1 MMKESEMKPGYR
13 TTEFATVLAS
23 LVVTVL
29 VLLGIVNDVDE
40 APLRDALG
48 QIIMAVGTLLSNAAI
63 IVAYIRSRT
72 ELKRGTSN
80 EGL

>member
-1 MMKESEMKPGYR
+1 MDEERTKAGYR

-29 VLLGIVNDVDE
+29 VLAGVVQAGDE
-40 APLRDALG
+40 PRLQDALV
-48 QIIMAVGTLLSNAAI
+48 QIVLAIGSLLSNAAI

-72 ELKRGTSN
+72 ELKRGQ
-80 EGL
+80 

>member
-1 MMKESEMKPGYR
+1 MNSETTKAGYR

-29 VLLGIVNDVDE
+29 VLAGVVDAGDE
-40 APLRDALG
+40 ARLQDALVEIVLAIG
-48 QIIMAVGTLLSNAAI
+48 SLLSNAAI

-72 ELKRGTSN
+72 ELKRGQ
-80 EGL
+80 

>member
-1 MMKESEMKPGYR
+1 MTENEMKPGYR

-29 VLLGIVNDVDE
+29 LLLGVVNDGDE
-40 APLRDALG
+40 APLRNALG
-48 QIIMAVGTLLSNAAI
+48 EIVMAVGTLLSNAAI

-80 EGL
+80 EDS

>member
-1 MMKESEMKPGYR
+1 MKETEMKPGYR

-29 VLLGIVNDVDE
+29 VLLGVVNDGDK

-48 QIIMAVGTLLSNAAI
+48 EIVMALGTLLSNAAI

-72 ELKRGTSN
+72 ELKRGTSH
-80 EGL
+80 EDS